1 MIWLLREFSRSLPQ
15 PARCATWCHLA
26 ENENSC
32 ENSSQ
37 DSKFSCRSVE
47 KRKIDTNLIALD
59 AGNAIAALLLLDFAS
74 QFTSRVTMAIW
85 HKHLFFDACNH
96 YPSEYLQANCQAVSL
111 GLTRSCLGSFGGRA
125 RKKPEVPAVASLVVL
140 KIGSS
145 HKKLLGRRHMLSE
158 GAVTRKTFLIVWI
171 EFEILSKSLLVT
183 SGQSWC

>member
-125 RKKPEVPAVASLVVL
+125 RKKTWSASSCIISSFENWEQPQKTAWKTTHVV
-140 KIGSS
+140 
-145 HKKLLGRRHMLSE
+145 RANCDPQR
-158 GAVTRKTFLIVWI
+158 F
-171 EFEILSKSLLVT
+171 F
-183 SGQSWC
+183 